1 MVSGS
6 PFMFRQAHTA
16 TNSWERVNEGHDVV
30 GCAFL
35 RSLNNISSSQS
46 GLDPES
52 PKHLI
57 TLDTG
62 PSISRGQACAGMM
75 MLPVR
80 QGLAKLLISIYY
92 RVFSN
97 DRLGEYSR
105 KD

>member
-1 MVSGS
+1 MNISGEDFDS
-6 PFMFRQAHTA
+6 FKIPLLKPPL
-16 TNSWERVNEGHDVV
+16 NET
-30 GCAFL
+30 F
-35 RSLNNISSSQS
+35 NNTSSSQS
-46 GLDPES
+46 GLDPGS
-52 PKHLI
+52 PKLLI
-57 TLDTG
+57 TLDIG